1 MGGERWEYRVVHV
14 EVAHGEPP
22 SPSSPLEDSERL
34 GGVLSPDYLGREF
47 PEMYR
52 SSSVPKHPAA
62 QLQMAFNLLG
72 EEGWELVQTQRI
84 GPLLMVF
91 FKRPHPWPAA

>member
-1 MGGERWEYRVVHV
+1 MAVDRWEYRVVHID
-14 EVAHGEPP
+14 VAAGDPP
-22 SPSSPLEDSERL
+22 SPASPLSDSERL

-52 SSSVPKHPAA
+52 DPGVPRHPAA
-62 QLQMAFNLLG
+62 QLQLAFNLLG
-72 EEGWELVQTQRI
+72 EEGWELVQTQRV

-91 FKRPHPWPAA
+91 FKRPRPWPSP